1 MSQISIEIGAQIRL
15 IRKKNKMTLSD
26 LSKLINK
33 NIATISK
40 YEKGEIVIDI
50 ETLYEIA
57 KALHVIPEQLL
68 YYEPSY
74 TQKTEINGIPRFFCS
89 VSRFYSYAYDG
100 RNNSITPCVFNIL
113 SKELDGSYKVMMCM
127 NFKSYENYKQCENTY
142 NGYIRHFDAMTY
154 ISLVNRDTPMEEAS
168 IQILASYLD
177 ADTKFGLFNGFSSR
191 PMMPIAIKML
201 FSKNILEHNAELME
215 KLKVSK
221 NDIQMLK
228 LYNMFSVV

>member
-1 MSQISIEIGAQIRL
+1 
-15 IRKKNKMTLSD
+15 MTLSD

-40 YEKGEIVIDI
+40 YEKGEIVIDV

-57 KALHVIPEQLL
+57 KALNTKPKQLL
-68 YYEPSY
+68 YYKPSY
-74 TQKTEINGIPRFFCS
+74 APKTETNGIPRFFRS
-89 VSRFYSYAYDG
+89 VSRFYSYTYDG
-100 RNNSITPCVFNIL
+100 RNNSISPCVFNIL
-113 SKELDGSYKVMMCM
+113 SEELDGSYKVMMYM
-127 NFKSYENYKQCENTY
+127 NFKSYENYQQCENTY

-177 ADTKFGLFNGFSSR
+177 SDTNFGLFNGFSSR

-201 FSKNILEHNAELME
+201 FSKNILEHNSELRE

-221 NDIQMLK
+221 NDIQTLK
-228 LYNMFSVV
+228 LYNMFSVM